1 MQLVQFR
8 HLFAILF
15 IFLCSISSGQN
26 FHIVEK
32 KINRNLTFDSLKSS
46 DNGCLISIF
55 YQDDLKSDCEK
66 SNILKNKRCKIEGFK
81 EKLKKE
87 LNNCSFLEETT
98 IHLYKLSKEFIYLK
112 DEKNKKA
119 QLNHIMAFVSNYG
132 SEIYSAPELSTYL
145 QKINKKSEDNF
156 IKTIGIYRTK
166 SIFEFSS
173 EIYKKGNST
182 IDCPNGIHILNRK
195 KDDLLSGRSCPALD
209 IPFEDIF
216 IKHLTLLFKPNYV
229 FNQHLSN
236 NKKRI
241 SELERKNDSL
251 NNLLESKITKLRSLF
266 REGSVELNGQ
276 LGLVNGNSIKGDL
289 ESLQSSVSHFNSIEL
304 SFNKQIN
311 QKINLHASI
320 GVFNSKGNFT
330 MNNAKDTW
338 NDDIGAE
345 YPLERTIQINNFE
358 ESWQIN
364 NGITA
369 KLGLSHI
376 LKLINDKL
384 LISAGGDIGIIFP
397 FLMTTKL
404 EKGSFN
410 YRGKIKNIE
419 GELTNINSLGL
430 YENVTYSSTL
440 SQKSQ
445 FSGYTLDLNT
455 SATYSFTKKMYSKI
469 FFQYSLYQL
478 NNKDYNLNSNISRRY
493 GEFSSSVFQTR
504 SLNLSIFSAGIGVG
518 IKF

>member
-1 MQLVQFR
+1 MQLNHYR
-8 HLFAILF
+8 LLFAVLF
-15 IFLCSISSGQN
+15 IFLNSISSAQN

-32 KINRNLTFDSLKSS
+32 KINTNLTFDSLKSS
-46 DNGCLISIF
+46 NNGCLISIF
-55 YQDDLKSDCEK
+55 YQDGIKSDCEK
-66 SNILKNKRCKIEGFK
+66 SNIIKNDRCNMEGFK

-98 IHLYKLSKEFIYLK
+98 IHLYKLSKEFIYLN
-112 DEKNKKA
+112 DEKNKKT
-119 QLNHIMAFVSNYG
+119 QINHIMAFVSNYG
-132 SEIYSAPELSTYL
+132 GEIYSAPELSTYL
-145 QKINKKSEDNF
+145 KKINNRSEDNF
-156 IKTIGIYRTK
+156 IKTVGIYHTK

-236 NKKRI
+236 NKKKI
-241 SELERKNDSL
+241 NELERKNDSL
-251 NNLLESKITKLRSLF
+251 NNLLETKITKLRSLF
-266 REGSVELNGQ
+266 REGSVELNSQ
-276 LGLVNGNSIKGDL
+276 LGAVNGNSLMGDL
-289 ESLQSSVSHFNSIEL
+289 ENLKTSVSSYNSIEL
-304 SFNKQIN
+304 SFNKQITK
-311 QKINLHASI
+311 KIDLHATV
-320 GVFNSKGNFT
+320 GVFNSQGNFT
-330 MNNAKDTW
+330 MTNAKDNW

-345 YPLERTIQINNFE
+345 YPLERIIEINEFE

-369 KLGLSHI
+369 KLGMSHK
-376 LKLINDKL
+376 LKLVNDKL
-384 LISAGGDIGIIFP
+384 IISAGGDFGIVFP
-397 FLMTTKL
+397 FFMTTKL

-410 YRGKIKNIE
+410 YKGKIKNIE

-430 YENVTYSSTL
+430 YENVTYPSMS

-445 FSGYTLDLNT
+445 FSGYVINLNT
-455 SATYSFTKKMYSKI
+455 SATYSITKKIYSKI
-469 FFQYSLYQL
+469 FVQYSLYQL
-478 NNKDYNLNSNISRRY
+478 NNKDYNLDSKISLSY
-493 GEFSSSVFQTR
+493 GEFSSSVFQMR
-504 SLNLSIFSAGIGVG
+504 SMNLSIFSVGLGVG